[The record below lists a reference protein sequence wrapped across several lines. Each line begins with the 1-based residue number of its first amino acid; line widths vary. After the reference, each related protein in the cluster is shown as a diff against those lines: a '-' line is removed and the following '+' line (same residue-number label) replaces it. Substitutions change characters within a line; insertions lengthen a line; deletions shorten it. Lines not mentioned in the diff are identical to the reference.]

1 VSIPGA
7 GDDDAAAGKRSGAG
21 ELELDGHFRPHGHFL
36 LGLEFDSAFADAKG
50 RGRKLVKGG
59 GRLNGQRL
67 KQVGFGF
74 TGAHANELSIV
85 SCAVNGRTGGIF

>member
-1 VSIPGA
+1 MAIAGA
-7 GDDDAAAGKRSGAG
+7 GNDNAAAGKGFGAG

-36 LGLEFDSAFADAKG
+36 LGLEFDSAFADTKG
-50 RGRKLVKGG
+50 RRRKLVKGG
-59 GRLNGQRL
+59 GRLNGQGL